1 MAAALTDRRIFMKP
15 EEMRY
20 CSGGEV
26 HLPFHGSTFTGLKF
40 LYNEYGYEAVDEVL
54 TATGQKVYK
63 SIHERLKNGD
73 TSELLCFWRY
83 YLEREKCDFTLTE
96 NSDGTAVL
104 ELRECPA
111 MRQLAVENIPDPDGL
126 LCYGTEKLNQA
137 WCENS
142 PFEIVVEHL
151 EKGCRQTLRRK
162 GDEK

>member
-1 MAAALTDRRIFMKP
+1 MKP

-83 YLEREKCDFTLTE
+83 YLEREKCDFTIHLQE
-96 NSDGTAVL
+96 KRMSSYRVRRVGYRCIPAVL
-104 ELRECPA
+104 RYIILH
-111 MRQLAVENIPDPDGL
+111 I
-126 LCYGTEKLNQA
+126 
-137 WCENS
+137 
-142 PFEIVVEHL
+142 
-151 EKGCRQTLRRK
+151 
-162 GDEK
+162 